1 MNLELDNSVLNNI
14 DDNNNNDY
22 MKYNHLFSD
31 IIDQIMSKT
40 ILIKFK
46 DSLTHIINGKIIMFS
61 EFIKLQCSNKK
72 FNFRL
77 ELKKIS
83 LPDFLKVNDFFNI
96 IDWKKD
102 KYMFEIKQEELNG
115 WYNTNI
121 ADMDKIIEICENLKI
136 NHINDF
142 INARVKFNLQDDQVF
157 TTAID
162 IKAKGSYTIG
172 GFKPVEPHLAKSFN
186 EAYPPKFSFDDVKLR
201 LPVEL
206 NVIKVNAAN
215 NVAYKGKFNIIL
227 KDEYFSN
234 LIDVLISDSFWFV
247 VCFFRSKN
255 EIEKRLLEDLKKKT
269 DIILKRISRTYFN
282 MFITL
287 CDDNCAVKK
296 DPVLNLF
303 PDFISQCVYCALY
316 LSYPKSRTAFD
327 EQFKKRLISLFAY
340 LYNGLNSQNTF
351 SIDHWD
357 LDLGTGNILE
367 THDSNK
373 QSK

>member
-1 MNLELDNSVLNNI
+1 MEYEI
-14 DDNNNNDY
+14 DNNYLTTKGFQSNS
-22 MKYNHLFSD
+22 KYDDLFID
-31 IIDQIMSKT
+31 VLDQIMSKT

-46 DSLTHIINGKIIMFS
+46 DSHSHMVNGKIILFS
-61 EFIKLQCSNKK
+61 DLIKLQCANKK

-77 ELKKIS
+77 DLSKVQ
-83 LPDFLKVNDFFNI
+83 LLDFLKISDFLNI
-96 IDWKKD
+96 IDWRKD

-115 WYNTNI
+115 WYSANI
-121 ADMDKIIEICENLKI
+121 HDMERLRKLCDYLRIM
-136 NHINDF
+136 HINEF
-142 INARVKFNLQDDQVF
+142 ISARGENSSEAVF
-157 TTAID
+157 ATAVD
-162 IKAKGSYTIG
+162 LKSKGAYTMS
-172 GFKPVEPHLAKSFN
+172 GFKHVDPTIAKSFN
-186 EAYPPKFSFDDVKLR
+186 EAYPPKCSADDMSLK

-215 NVAYKGKFNIIL
+215 NVAYKGKFNLIL
-227 KDEYFSN
+227 KDNYFSK
-234 LIDVLISDSFWFV
+234 LIDGLIADSFWFV

-255 EIEKRLLEDLKKKT
+255 ENEKRIVDDLKRKT
-269 DIILKRISRTYFN
+269 DIILKRISRNYFN

-287 CDDNCAVKK
+287 CDDNCVVKKK

-327 EQFKKRLISLFAY
+327 EEFKKRLISLFAY

-367 THDSNK
+367 SHETNKRSNRN
-373 QSK
+373 